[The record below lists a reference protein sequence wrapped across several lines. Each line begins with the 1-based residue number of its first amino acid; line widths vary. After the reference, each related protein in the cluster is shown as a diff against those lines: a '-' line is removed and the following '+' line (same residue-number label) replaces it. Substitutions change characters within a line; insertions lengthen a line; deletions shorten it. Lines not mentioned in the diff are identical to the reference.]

1 MSTILVTVS
10 KRPIEDTK
18 YRARE
23 AADRGPAGGII
34 DGPRRISEVQRFLA
48 NQKRIGKHA
57 AVARKSSTSHPN
69 PFATIS
75 H

>member
-10 KRPIEDTK
+10 KRAIEDTMN
-18 YRARE
+18 RAHE

-48 NQKRIGKHA
+48 KPKANRQ
-57 AVARKSSTSHPN
+57 ARRRRAKILHKLS
-69 PFATIS
+69 
-75 H
+75 